1 MQRREAAAAR
11 RRLGLTHPPV
21 PVPHSVIT
29 VITSVMGINDGVNA
43 RPITVG
49 RGSRVMM
56 VMCLSDASGTRLA
69 DSETVTVTVRLGP
82 ARRGLGPRD
91 SGSES
96 ESTDWQAA
104 VLARHV
110 TLRRWRSLDN
120 IMMPITGTRR
130 AGRRRHHHHR
140 RLRRHQVA
148 VTARQKVKS

>member
-1 MQRREAAAAR
+1 
-11 RRLGLTHPPV
+11 
-21 PVPHSVIT
+21 
-29 VITSVMGINDGVNA
+29 MGINDGVNA

-49 RGSRVMM
+49 RDSRVMM
-56 VMCLSDASGTRLA
+56 VMCLINASGTRLT
-69 DSETVTVTVRLGP
+69 DSETVTVTVRVRLGP

-130 AGRRRHHHHR
+130 AGRRRRHHYR